1 METRAFLSSSS
12 GAAPFVGAPSVP
24 FSLQPLESGLAST
37 HWEPR
42 RIRRGQLSISRGV
55 LGSLAVLGRK
65 RQVKSLRSQS
75 RVCRAAQSFTSES
88 NAEGAQTAINEALS
102 AVQPKSGFALLL
114 IPRRLLSDASSIV
127 QRAVQSLAGVQV
139 VACVTGGPTLQL
151 CALESPTGQVQA
163 FSADPNTMDNDL
175 QAVSSSASCV
185 LLFGDPTVSPPALGR
200 MLDAVGKK
208 WPSGTVAGMMV
219 APGSGAS
226 VWVNGKP
233 VRGGFVGLALPF
245 RATAALDLVGCKAVG
260 EELEIFEAFVQRG
273 KAPEIIQIGTDQE
286 GDYRDVAETEKGTAG
301 IPRRVGIPAAAALKS
316 VMQKHGISGPKEM
329 LVGLSRPSTAPGSR
343 PGLPSCWSLFNWVG
357 VSKSGAATLAGG
369 DPITEGLMPKGALQS
384 CQCFQVSPASEGW
397 QGLASQGASLTLAL
411 AGGRN
416 LSPREAAATVAP
428 GGRAVGALGVSVLG
442 KAGPQA
448 QLAVHRQAGLVLSLF
463 G

>member
-1 METRAFLSSSS
+1 METRAFLSPNS
-12 GAAPFVGAPSVP
+12 GLAPFVAAPSVP
-24 FSLQPLESGLAST
+24 FLQPLESGLTST

-42 RIRRGQLSISRGV
+42 RIWRGQLSTISRGV
-55 LGSLAVLGRK
+55 LGSLAVFLGRK
-65 RQVKSLRSQS
+65 QQGKSLRSRS

-88 NAEGAQTAINEALS
+88 TAEDAQTALNETLS

-114 IPRRLLSDASSIV
+114 IPRRLLSDASNIV

-163 FSADPNTMDNDL
+163 FFADPNTMDNDL
-175 QAVSSSASCV
+175 QAVSNSASCV

-208 WPSGTVAGMMV
+208 WPSATVAGMMA

-233 VRGGFVGLALPF
+233 VSGGFVGLALPF

-260 EELEIFEAFVQRG
+260 EELEIFEASVQRG

-329 LVGLSRPSTAPGSR
+329 LVGLSRPSAQGSLS
-343 PGLPSCWSLFNWVG
+343 GLPSCWSLFNWVG

-397 QGLASQGASLTLAL
+397 QRLASQGASLTLAL

-428 GGRAVGALGVSVLG
+428 GGPAVGALGVSVLG